1 MSSSEVKCE
10 VSKDKHEDRR
20 KMKYFYEVINST
32 DGRKGKSK
40 LLLGGVFMD
49 VEVEDA
55 EGCFFHIH
63 SELST

>member
-10 VSKDKHEDRR
+10 VSKDKHEDRG
-20 KMKYFYEVINST
+20 KMKYFSEAINST

-40 LLLGGVFMD
+40 LPLGGVFKD

-63 SELST
+63 SKLST